1 MDEQF
6 SQAYK
11 DFMRSDEAKGLQALW
26 VPGVG
31 DFIWCGEQGFYG
43 LWIIVPRS
51 EDNSPFG
58 LAGLDHS
65 GFFGV
70 FSDLDELRPFV
81 RGIGVWLPSLSQLL
95 GIIEGAGWDWK
106 AERYHTRVSSQAR
119 YWVYAQ
125 NHALELYEDEI
136 CTDVML
142 AAAKV
147 AARAVEGKG

>member
-11 DFMRSDEAKGLQALW
+11 DFMLSDEAKGLQKHLDIRFGTAILAP
-26 VPGVG
+26 VMGHDVIVFVTEVEHDPSAAC
-31 DFIWCGEQGFYG
+31 DFYAIFEGSGTPNAF
-43 LWIIVPRS
+43 LR
-51 EDNSPFG
+51 ED
-58 LAGLDHS
+58 
-65 GFFGV
+65 V
-70 FSDLDELRPFV
+70 TV
-81 RGIGVWLPSLSQLL
+81 LPSLRDLL
-95 GIIEGAGWDWK
+95 RIIEGAGWDWK

-136 CTDVML
+136 CIDVML

-147 AARAVEGKG
+147 AARAVEGK